1 MAIGDRLD
9 RREHLQVQGV
19 ACFQLVHRWVRGLAG
34 VAPATSRGGGG
45 VRWLKEKWAVGALL
59 ARNLVY
65 SNVGIAPR
73 RTVAAVAVET
83 ARSVGG
89 GV

>member
-1 MAIGDRLD
+1 MD
-9 RREHLQVQGV
+9 RREHLQVQGA
-19 ACFQLVHRWVRGLAG
+19 ACFQLLHRWVRGLAG
-34 VAPATSRGGGG
+34 VAPTTSMGGGG

-65 SNVGIAPR
+65 SNAGIAPR
-73 RTVAAVAVET
+73 QTVAAVAVET
-83 ARSVGG
+83 ACGVGD